1 MVLNNMYIECTNSIG
16 FLYIDIIKQNV
27 QEFERIFQLQA
38 SPTYETQQNI
48 SEKFLK
54 IAAEQFIYL
63 NHCPDTKTSYFMSKI
78 SMSTKPK
85 VSNLFIQGAIRVI
98 IWSSSFFTQNSPCP
112 HNLSFLAPHCMIF
125 RRILYHHLGESKTK
139 MNIFLDNW
147 RKNFNSNSEKFGVYT
162 MVQLLLQNILI

>member
-38 SPTYETQQNI
+38 SPTYKTQQNI

-85 VSNLFIQGAIRVI
+85 VSNIYDLSDHLVI
-98 IWSSSFFTQNSPCP
+98 ILF
-112 HNLSFLAPHCMIF
+112 
-125 RRILYHHLGESKTK
+125 YTK
-139 MNIFLDNW
+139 
-147 RKNFNSNSEKFGVYT
+147 
-162 MVQLLLQNILI
+162 

>member
-1 MVLNNMYIECTNSIG
+1 MYIECTNSIG

-38 SPTYETQQNI
+38 SPTYKTQQNI

-63 NHCPDTKTSYFMSKI
+63 NHCPDTKTSYFMTKI

-85 VSNLFIQGAIRVI
+85 VSNIYDLSDNLVI
-98 IWSSSFFTQNSPCP
+98 ILFYTKYPLPPEFVILSS
-112 HNLSFLAPHCMIF
+112 
-125 RRILYHHLGESKTK
+125 
-139 MNIFLDNW
+139 
-147 RKNFNSNSEKFGVYT
+147 
-162 MVQLLLQNILI
+162 